1 MPYEIKN
8 KLRGPSTLFISG
20 VLNTGLIPL
29 TAFSA
34 NQAIENVTSLY
45 ITSVKW
51 SLLPNTGS
59 LVISRGAPITAVMYE
74 TGSFS
79 EDEFNMSNTIND
91 LETIRVVING
101 GGSAFLTLNK
111 TATYNVDTQTL

>member
-34 NQAIENVTSLY
+34 NQAIENVNSLY

-79 EDEFNMSNTIND
+79 EDEFNMSNTAAD
-91 LETIRVVING
+91 VESIRVTING
-101 GGSAFLTLNK
+101 GGCAFLTLNK

>member
-8 KLRGPSTLFISG
+8 KLRGPSTLFITS

-29 TAFSA
+29 SAFSA
-34 NQAIENVTSLY
+34 NQAIENVTSVY
-45 ITSVKW
+45 ITSAKW

-59 LVISRGAPITAVMYE
+59 LIISRGANITAAMYE